1 MDILIKVLQFFMS
14 LTLLV
19 AVHEF
24 GHFIVA
30 RLFKIRV
37 EKFYIFFDWGFSL
50 WKKKWRGTEY
60 GLGWL
65 PLGGYCK
72 IAGMVDESMDKE
84 QLASAPQPWE
94 YRAKPAWQRFLVLVA
109 GVTMNVVLAFFI
121 YCGICFSYGTKYIS
135 NEDMKYGYEFTQ
147 RAEQLGFQDGDRI
160 ISIDGERIKDV
171 KAIAEKVVIADENCE
186 VLVLRDGAEHKFTL
200 NNSVLNQIRKSDSE
214 EDRVFMSGGF
224 FGPLVPFV
232 IDSLASETAVTAGL
246 QKGDRV
252 VGIGENSLLHYGNYA
267 AELAKLKDSTAVLSV
282 VRGAETLALNVPV
295 NAEGKIGVIAKEFQI
310 DELTKVY
317 TKEYGFFESFA
328 GGAHLTG
335 KSIKSYWNQLVSIV
349 NPDTGLYKHVG
360 GFIAIGN
367 IFPSEWD
374 WEQFWY
380 MTAFL
385 SIILA
390 VMNIIPIPGL
400 DGGHMLFTLWEMIT
414 RRKVSEKVLTIAQYI
429 GMGLILALVLF
440 ANGNDIF
447 KLFS

>member
-30 RLFKIRV
+30 RIFKIRV

-50 WKKKWRGTEY
+50 WKKKFGETEY

-84 QLASAPQPWE
+84 QLASEPQPWE
-94 YRAKPAWQRFLVLVA
+94 YRAKPAWQRFFVLVA

-121 YCGICFSYGTKYIS
+121 YCGISFAYGSKYPS
-135 NEDMKYGYEFTQ
+135 NEDLVYGYEFSQ
-147 RAEQLGFQDGDRI
+147 SAEQLGFQDGDRI
-160 ISIDGERIKDV
+160 ISIDGEKIV
-171 KAIAEKVVIADENCE
+171 NMGEIYEKILFIDDNCE
-186 VLVLRDGAEHKFTL
+186 VVVIRDGAEHKFTIDSEL
-200 NNSVLNQIRKSDSE
+200 HNNIRKSDKAFKE
-214 EDRVFMSGGF
+214 GKFYA
-224 FGPLVPFV
+224 PLHPFV
-232 IDSLASETAVTAGL
+232 IDSIASESALQAGL
-246 QKGDRV
+246 KQGDRIIG
-252 VGIGENSLLHYGNYA
+252 VGDKAIPHFGNYA
-267 AELAKLKDSTAVLSV
+267 EQLALLKGSNAELKV
-282 VRGAETLALNVPV
+282 VRGADTIALSVPV
-295 NAEGKIGVIAKEFQI
+295 NAEGKLGVLAKEFT
-310 DELTKVY
+310 LTDL
-317 TKEYGFFESFA
+317 TSIHSKEYGFFESFA
-328 GGAHLTG
+328 AGARLTA
-335 KSIKSYWNQLVSIV
+335 SRINSYWTQLVNIV
-349 NPDTGLYKHVG
+349 KPDSELYKEVG

-367 IFPSEWD
+367 IFPAEWD
-374 WEQFWY
+374 WYQFWS

-414 RRKVSEKVLTIAQYI
+414 RRKVSEKFLTIAQYI
-429 GMGLILALVLF
+429 GMALILGLVLF
-440 ANGNDIF
+440 ANGNDIY
-447 KLFS
+447 KLFVN